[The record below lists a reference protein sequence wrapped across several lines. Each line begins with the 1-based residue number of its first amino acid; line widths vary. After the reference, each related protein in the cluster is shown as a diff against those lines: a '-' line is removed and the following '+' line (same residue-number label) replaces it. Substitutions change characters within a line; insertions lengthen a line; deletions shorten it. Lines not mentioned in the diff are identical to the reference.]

1 MEAPNP
7 AHNHKVRLEVSDAA
21 VDRSQIP
28 TLFDLKNKVLHF
40 FKPIASDPSITAQ
53 QLNSVKEQVE
63 LLIEKLDNFSFF
75 RNQAT
80 KAEFEEGVQDY
91 LDEMVDEINKVIGD
105 DYPALTEALVDS
117 VWTILQ
123 YFRVEIEIETALRKR
138 FW

>member
-1 MEAPNP
+1 M
-7 AHNHKVRLEVSDAA
+7 KS
-21 VDRSQIP
+21 ST
-28 TLFDLKNKVLHF
+28 TL
-40 FKPIASDPSITAQ
+40 A
-53 QLNSVKEQVE
+53 
-63 LLIEKLDNFSFF
+63 FF